1 MKRIFLFFG
10 FSALALLM
18 NAQTADDIINSHIK
32 TMGGLD
38 KLNSIKSLHMIGIAT
53 GPNGSEI
60 KTEIWKEHNK
70 LFRRETNFGM
80 GSMTQLITSEGAW
93 ATNPRSGGSFEAI
106 PEERRIAQLYE
117 MDCQGPLIDYAAKG
131 HKVELLGKETANDKE
146 SFKIKLTTKEG
157 RELNYFLDASNYYIN
172 SISYKGGG
180 GGRPGGGGGMQRDPN
195 AEIVIN
201 LSNYEKTSDGFIFA
215 FSTSMAGG
223 FGGTMIYETI
233 EVNTKIESSKSK
245 IE

>member
-10 FSALALLM
+10 FCAFAMLL

-32 TMGGLD
+32 TMGGLE
-38 KLNSIKSLHMIGIAT
+38 KLNSIQTLHMIGIAT
-53 GPNGSEI
+53 APNGSEV
-60 KTEIWKEHNK
+60 KTEIWKIHNQ

-93 ATNPRSGGSFEAI
+93 STNPRSGGNFEAL
-106 PEERRIAQLYE
+106 PEVRRIAQLHE
-117 MDCQGPLIDYAAKG
+117 MDCQGPLINYAVKG
-131 HKVELLGKETANDKE
+131 HKVEFIGKETANGKE

-180 GGRPGGGGGMQRDPN
+180 GGMQRDPN

-201 LSNYEKTSDGFIFA
+201 FSNYEKTSDGFIFA
-215 FSTSMAGG
+215 FSTSMSGG
-223 FGGTMIYETI
+223 FGGNMIYEII
-233 EVNTKIESSKSK
+233 EVNTKIEKIKSE

>member
-10 FSALALLM
+10 FSFLALLM

-32 TMGGLD
+32 TMGGLE
-38 KLNSIKSLHMIGIAT
+38 KLNSIQSLHTIGIAT
-53 GPNGSEI
+53 APNGSEV
-60 KTEIWKEHNK
+60 KTETWKIHNQ

-80 GSMTQLITSEGAW
+80 GSMTQLITSEGGW
-93 ATNPRSGGSFEAI
+93 STNPRNGGSFEAI

-117 MDCQGPLIDYAAKG
+117 MDCQGPLINYAAKG
-131 HKVELLGKETANDKE
+131 HKVEFVGKETANGKE

-180 GGRPGGGGGMQRDPN
+180 GRGGGGGGMQRDPN
-195 AEIVIN
+195 AEIVMN
-201 LSNYEKTSDGFIFA
+201 FSNYEKTSDGLIFA

-223 FGGTMIYETI
+223 FGGNMIYEII
-233 EVNTKIESSKSK
+233 EVNSKIESNKSK
-245 IE
+245 ID